1 MSERLRLDNVR
12 DALVRLEET
21 IISRLIERAQFC
33 QNPMVYEADAL
44 GAPLQGLSILG
55 FLLRETEST
64 HAKLRRYTSPDEHSF
79 FQDLPEPV
87 LPSLTYCDNPLE
99 SNSININAQVRWVYE
114 QEIIPAICRP
124 GDDRQYGSS
133 AVNDVSCLQ
142 AISKRVHY
150 GKFVAESKFRCDEA
164 TYRECILNGDSRHL
178 MALITDPD
186 IENSVL
192 RRVRHKAQTY
202 CSEISSSSS
211 ELLSPDTIVS
221 IYSRWI
227 IPMNKDV
234 QVKYLMQ
241 RVSDDRP
248 AEDPE

>member
-1 MSERLRLDNVR
+1 MSERFRLDNVR
-12 DALVRLEET
+12 VALVRLEEI

-55 FLLRETEST
+55 FLLQETERT
-64 HAKLRRYTSPDEHSF
+64 HAKLRRYTSPDEHPF
-79 FQDLPEPV
+79 FSDLPDPV
-87 LPSLTYCDNPLE
+87 LPSLTYFDNPLE
-99 SNSININAQVRWVYE
+99 ENEINVNAQVRWIYE
-114 QEIIPAICRP
+114 QEIIPLICCP

-150 GKFVAESKFRCDEA
+150 GKFVAESKFRDDEA
-164 TYRECILNGDSRHL
+164 VYRECILSEDRDRL

-186 IENSVL
+186 VENAVL
-192 RRVRHKAQTY
+192 QRVRHKARTY
-202 CSEISSSSS
+202 CSEISSAST
-211 ELLSPDTIVS
+211 EVLSPDTIVT

-241 RVSDDRP
+241 RVSADQPVKDS
-248 AEDPE
+248 E